1 MTSESTIVISQN
13 YLDIECMDINK
24 KYLVDLLLVVSVHAG
39 EGEGCGPGEGED
51 GQTVHDGA
59 HVGQQV
65 HRHRE
70 LEQRCVMGC
79 DRRSD

>member
-1 MTSESTIVISQN
+1 
-13 YLDIECMDINK
+13 MDINK

-65 HRHRE
+65 H
-70 LEQRCVMGC
+70 
-79 DRRSD
+79 

>member
-1 MTSESTIVISQN
+1 MYRYNI
-13 YLDIECMDINK
+13 INK
-24 KYLVDLLLVVSVHAG
+24 VYLVDLLLVVSVDAG

-70 LEQRCVMGC
+70 LEQRYVMGC